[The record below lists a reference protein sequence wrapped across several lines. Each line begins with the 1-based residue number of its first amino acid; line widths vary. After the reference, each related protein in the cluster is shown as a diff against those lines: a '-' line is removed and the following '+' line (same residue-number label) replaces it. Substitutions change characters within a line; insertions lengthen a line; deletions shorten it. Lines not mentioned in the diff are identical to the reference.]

1 MNIDYNIIRIV
12 SIVLSVFI
20 SVMIVVLLLLLR
32 KKNQDDILF
41 EAKEKIL
48 EDEKEVSKLSVAGFS
63 NYLKTKHR
71 LKYNTLQIYL
81 SKIGANYMMKRVV
94 DPAEYILARFFMTVF
109 IALIGLSMYG
119 VIGLFLG
126 GLLGY
131 YFLPVLLK
139 LSNDK
144 DNEMMI
150 ADIQSIYE
158 TLKIRT
164 ESGVFF
170 TTSVQQCYKVVENS
184 RLKEA
189 LANLG
194 SELATTNDVKR
205 SVDTFQL
212 KFKNRYVDQLC
223 VTIRQGYESG
233 STINCITD
241 ILNNL
246 NGMQKALETTQK
258 NKLDTEI
265 MITQLLILLAILT
278 TILYVAFCSMT
289 NFVI

>member
-20 SVMIVVLLLLLR
+20 SVMIAVFLLLLR

-41 EAKEKIL
+41 ETKEKIL
-48 EDEKEVSKLSVAGFS
+48 EDEKKISNPSVKKFS
-63 NYLKTKHR
+63 DHLETKHR
-71 LKYNTLQIYL
+71 LKYNTMKIYL

-94 DPAEYILARFFMTVF
+94 DPAEYILARFLLTIL
-109 IALIGLSMYG
+109 IALTGLSMYG

-131 YFLPVLLK
+131 FFLPILLNV
-139 LSNDK
+139 SNDR

-189 LANLG
+189 LAILG

-205 SVDTFQL
+205 SVDKFQM

-258 NKLDTEI
+258 NKLDNEI
-265 MITQLLILLAILT
+265 MITQLLILVVILI
-278 TILYVAFCSMT
+278 TILYVAFSSMT

>member
-265 MITQLLILLAILT
+265 MITQLLVLLAILT